1 MGIFGMVLGFL
12 KLGFLLEF
20 ISIPIITGFIS
31 AVAITILLNQ
41 MGSLLGSDVSSD
53 GAASQ
58 IHDVFA
64 NLGGASGLTC
74 AIGFSCIAFLTILDK
89 AGKRWGDKNK
99 VVWLLSIL
107 RAFLALV
114 LYTGI
119 SYAVN
124 HNLGEDDYLFK
135 VVKVKSNG
143 LETPQIPSMDLVSQ
157 TFSKSITVF
166 VGAAIEHTAIA
177 RAFGVRNDYIPDQSQ
192 ELCYFGVCNVSG
204 CSYFPKTLKLE
215 DWSFSSGLFWCCAIA
230 ESAPFSSFSTAFST
244 PWVSAAPCRGHQS
257 ILPAKSS
264 RHYQALSQPPSS
276 WYPSIS

>member
-1 MGIFGMVLGFL
+1 MGVFGMILGFL

-124 HNLGEDDYLFK
+124 HNLSEDDYLFK

-143 LETPQIPSMDLVSQ
+143 LETPQIPSMDLISQ
-157 TFSKSITVF
+157 VIGKSITVF
-166 VGAAIEHTAIA
+166 IGAAIEHTAIA
-177 RAFGVRNDYIPDQSQ
+177 RAFGVKNDYIPDQSQ
-192 ELCYFGVCNVSG
+192 ELCYFGVCNVSD
-204 CSYFPKTLKLE
+204 SFARSLKALGQE
-215 DWSFSSGLFWCCAIA
+215 DSWS
-230 ESAPFSSFSTAFST
+230 T
-244 PWVSAAPCRGHQS
+244 
-257 ILPAKSS
+257 
-264 RHYQALSQPPSS
+264 
-276 WYPSIS
+276 

>member
-1 MGIFGMVLGFL
+1 MGIFGIIMGFL

-89 AGKRWGDKNK
+89 SGKRWGDKNK
-99 VVWLLSIL
+99 IIWLLSIL

-124 HNLGEDDYLFK
+124 HNLDADDYLFK

-143 LETPQIPSMDLVSQ
+143 LETPTMPSMDLISQ
-157 TFSKSITVF
+157 VAGKSITVF

-192 ELCYFGVCNVSG
+192 ELCYFGVCNVGG
-204 CSYFPKTLKLE
+204 CSHPPRPLAVLMHIILVYAHIQSLTRGVP
-215 DWSFSSGLFWCCAIA
+215 
-230 ESAPFSSFSTAFST
+230 SFSTVFST
-244 PWVSAAPCRGHQS
+244 QWVSAVPCPGHLS
-257 ILPAKSS
+257 TRPAKSS
-264 RHYQALSQPPSS
+264 RHCPDLLRLLSY
-276 WYPSIS
+276 WYLYTS

>member
-1 MGIFGMVLGFL
+1 MILGFL

-99 VVWLLSIL
+99 IVWLLSIL

-192 ELCYFGVCNVSG
+192 ELCYFGVCNVGGYS
-204 CSYFPKTLKLE
+204 CLSKTLRLRDRFLPLVAFGGMQSLTLLHFPVFQQLFPFHGCRRRHVE
-215 DWSFSSGLFWCCAIA
+215 DISQFFLQSQ
-230 ESAPFSSFSTAFST
+230 
-244 PWVSAAPCRGHQS
+244 VAAVRLCHN
-257 ILPAKSS
+257 
-264 RHYQALSQPPSS
+264 RHHPRIYL
-276 WYPSIS
+276 